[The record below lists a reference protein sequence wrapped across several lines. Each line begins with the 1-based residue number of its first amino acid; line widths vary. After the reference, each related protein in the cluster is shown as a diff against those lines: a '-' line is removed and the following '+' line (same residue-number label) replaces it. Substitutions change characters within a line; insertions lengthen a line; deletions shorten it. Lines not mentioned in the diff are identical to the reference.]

1 MVLRPCGVLVRQCVW
16 GKKAGASSRTPQ
28 NRGGASFGV
37 LRVDAAFAGA
47 LKLHFLYD
55 VGGCDRMMAPT
66 AVSMRFGR
74 CDFDLRLVKE
84 CK

>member
-1 MVLRPCGVLVRQCVW
+1 VRRL
-16 GKKAGASSRTPQ
+16 A
-28 NRGGASFGV
+28 
-37 LRVDAAFAGA
+37 AAFAGA

-55 VGGCDRMMAPT
+55 VGMCDRMMALTP
-66 AVSMRFGR
+66 VFMRFER

>member
-1 MVLRPCGVLVRQCVW
+1 MGRYQLCFNVGRRYCEEKTRVR
-16 GKKAGASSRTPQ
+16 R
-28 NRGGASFGV
+28 
-37 LRVDAAFAGA
+37 LAADFAGA

-66 AVSMRFGR
+66 AVFMRFER